1 VSAKSEIAEV
11 AVQEYPA
18 VVEVCGRGGPELVN
32 EPSSMAEP
40 EIRHIDQPDEG
51 SEGIRPPLRVR
62 GWNPEHFAEE
72 QILSLIQRIFFPGW
86 PRPARQVVFSAV
98 DEIADAGSTC
108 ARVSIAMAEQLPGT
122 VCAVE
127 ADRRDAPLERSFL
140 EKTRRGILSSNK
152 SVKDGQLVQQN
163 LWLLSNNEFFAGQ
176 KPSAA
181 WLRNRLSELRRE
193 FDYVVIHSSALG
205 TCSETALIGQI
216 ADGVILVI
224 NQQRTRRAAARDA
237 KEILQAANAKLLGV
251 VLSEREFPIPEGIY
265 SKL

>member
-1 VSAKSEIAEV
+1 M
-11 AVQEYPA
+11 
-18 VVEVCGRGGPELVN
+18 G
-32 EPSSMAEP
+32 EP
-40 EIRHIDQPDEG
+40 EIHHIDRPDPVT
-51 SEGIRPPLRVR
+51 EGIGRPLRIR

-98 DEIADAGSTC
+98 DDIADAGSIC
-108 ARVSIAMAEQLPGT
+108 ARVSIAMAKQLPGT

-127 ADRRDAPLERSFL
+127 ADRRDTPLERSL
-140 EKTRRGILSSNK
+140 LGKTRLGILSSNK
-152 SVKDGQLVQQN
+152 SFKDGQPVQQN
-163 LWLLSNNEFFAGQ
+163 LWLLSNDEFFAGQ
-176 KPSAA
+176 RPSAA

-193 FDYVVIHSSALG
+193 FDYVIVHSSTLG

-216 ADGVILVI
+216 ADGVILVVD
-224 NQQRTRRAAARDA
+224 QQRTRRAAARDA

-265 SKL
+265 SRL

>member
-1 VSAKSEIAEV
+1 VSAKSEILEE
-11 AVQEYPA
+11 AVQENPA
-18 VVEVCGRGGPELVN
+18 VVEAGGRGGPELVT

-40 EIRHIDQPDEG
+40 EIHHPDQPDAEL
-51 SEGIRPPLRVR
+51 EVIHRALGIR

-98 DEIADAGSTC
+98 DDIADAAGAC
-108 ARVSIAMAEQLPGT
+108 ARVAIAMAEQLPGT

-127 ADRRDAPLERSFL
+127 ADRWDAPLERSFL
-140 EKTRRGILSSNK
+140 GKSRLEILSSNK
-152 SVKDGQLVQQN
+152 GVKDGQRVEQN

-176 KPSAA
+176 KASAA

-193 FDYVVIHSSALG
+193 FDYVIIHSPAVG
-205 TCSETALIGQI
+205 TCSETALIGQM
-216 ADGVILVI
+216 ADGVILVVD
-224 NQQRTRRAAARDA
+224 QLRTRRAAAREA
-237 KEILQAANAKLLGV
+237 KQILQSANAKLLGV

-265 SKL
+265 SRL